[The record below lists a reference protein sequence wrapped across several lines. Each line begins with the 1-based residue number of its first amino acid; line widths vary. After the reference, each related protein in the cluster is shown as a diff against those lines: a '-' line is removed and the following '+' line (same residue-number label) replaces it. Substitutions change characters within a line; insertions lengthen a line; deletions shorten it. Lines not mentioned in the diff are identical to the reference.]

1 MGGDTFGSSDRND
14 RTGGIGGDSFGSSN
28 RMGGSDDYSSGG
40 RSGGLGGS
48 DSYNDS
54 SSGGR
59 SGGLGSDSYGSSGRD
74 DMTSGG
80 RSSGYGVREHHILPE
95 LSTKECSWA
104 SNVLILLLTFFVY
117 LGRRRQ
123 YVTSS
128 LRYRQRTWLEFAN
141 VFERGKSA
149 DDDTGYGNKTSSRT
163 GDYDNSGSSYGG
175 GMSNTDSYSGGT
187 GLGSGTTGGP
197 GKSRA

>member
-1 MGGDTFGSSDRND
+1 MGGDSFGPSDRND

-54 SSGGR
+54 SIGGGR
-59 SGGLGSDSYGSSGRD
+59 SGGLGGDSYGSSGRD

-80 RSSGYGVREHHILPE
+80 RSSGYGVREHHNLFAL
-95 LSTKECSWA
+95 LSKECSWV
-104 SNVLILLLTFFVY
+104 SIVSILLLIFFVY

-128 LRYRQRTWLEFAN
+128 LRYR
-141 VFERGKSA
+141 
-149 DDDTGYGNKTSSRT
+149 
-163 GDYDNSGSSYGG
+163 
-175 GMSNTDSYSGGT
+175 
-187 GLGSGTTGGP
+187 
-197 GKSRA
+197 